1 MDNEDMHA
9 IIERFP
15 QDLLNAT
22 EEVSVKEI
30 SGINRIIM
38 CGMGGSAIAACVLKD
53 VYGKKIK
60 APIIIVRD
68 YSLPENVDSS
78 TLVITTSYSGN
89 TEETLSAFNQALE
102 RGCHVVGVAS
112 GGKLL
117 ELCKQKNIDYVKVRG
132 GVPPRTAFPLMFG
145 SLLAVINKAGILDST
160 AAVEEASKAL
170 DVNKVKEA
178 AQRIA
183 QALRGKVPT
192 MYGYDYESVL
202 MRAKDEFNE
211 NTKIPSRYEVFPE
224 LNHNDV
230 VGWGNPELAKYFT
243 VILLR
248 HGGESERMKKRID
261 VTKELLG
268 DRVDMIQVFMEGK
281 NRLERALYTIFL
293 FDLVS
298 VYLADNYSTDA
309 YEVDIIE
316 RLKKKLAE

>member
-1 MDNEDMHA
+1 MNNEDMHA
-9 IIERFP
+9 IIEQFP
-15 QDLLNAT
+15 QDLLNPT
-22 EEVSVKEI
+22 EEVSVNEMPTT
-30 SGINRIIM
+30 NRIVM
-38 CGMGGSAIAACVLKD
+38 CGMGGSAIAAYVLKD
-53 VYGKKIK
+53 VYGARINI
-60 APIIIVRD
+60 PITIVRD

-78 TLVITTSYSGN
+78 TLVIAISYSGN
-89 TEETLSAFNQALE
+89 TGETLSAFDQAVE

-117 ELCKQKNIDYVKVRG
+117 ELCKQKNIDYVRIRG

-145 SLLAVINKAGILDST
+145 SLLAVINKVGILDS
-160 AAVEEASKAL
+160 AAEVEEASKAL

-192 MYGYDYESVL
+192 MYCYDYESVL

-211 NTKIPSRYEVFPE
+211 NTKIPSRYELFPE
-224 LNHNDV
+224 LNHNDI
-230 VGWGNPELAKYFT
+230 VGWGNAELSKYFT

-248 HGGESERMKKRID
+248 HDEESERMKKRID
-261 VTKELLG
+261 ATKELLD
-268 DRVDMIQVFMEGK
+268 DRIGMMQVFMEGR

-298 VYLADNYSTDA
+298 VYLADVYNTDA